1 MTDLFLSVLG
11 ISASV
16 SVLILLLLFLTPL
29 LHKRYAAK
37 WKYMIWCVL
46 AFRLLLPLGGAGGD
60 SAADVLRQWKNHIL
74 QTAEN
79 REEAE
84 VVRQVPGR
92 VVVEV
97 PPQMTKP
104 FNVQAERRI
113 TLLDV
118 LSLVWMAGSVIYIS
132 VNIVS
137 YLYFRRQVLK
147 NGTVVKDVAMLQQLM
162 RCRHELHIR
171 RTVLVMEFSKAPSPM
186 LLGFLKPVL
195 ILPEAYYSRE
205 EMFFIL
211 KHELV
216 HFKRKDTWIKLLFML
231 ATAVHWFNPIVWL
244 MQKEAAVDMELA
256 CDERVVQGA
265 GIETRKAYTETLL
278 STLHRGCARGTF
290 LSTGFY
296 GGKKIMKKRFQDI
309 LSKAGKK
316 NGLSIL
322 ACAVLLAVSAGTL
335 AGCSVVKDRAESTA
349 EGAEAAEA
357 GDDQSAEDGAG
368 ELSGGALFSEMAGSW
383 IIDFDR
389 TDPALWGTGISY
401 GDGMEISET
410 GAFSY
415 YIGIGVGGTGQCEE
429 RGGAVTVEIEPY
441 EEVSTDKEILTL
453 TYGNENG
460 AEYILMNWHEE
471 DVYWKRGA
479 IEEGAA
485 GEVSAD
491 AQTAADTITLTIM
504 KEGMPEEKQAKLN
517 VENGYVLYLP
527 DGEWQKEEAD
537 MWRAAANE
545 NVRIWVA
552 GFESGYPIE
561 QLLTDDGY
569 APDET
574 GMVKEEAG
582 ITYHV
587 RLFETE
593 TGLWCVFYS
602 YPSEAEEGFG
612 RELPVIADTF
622 AVLAPG
628 ESVTETGA
636 LSAQVLGYIS
646 DLNGNRVTIDRQDWV
661 TSESPEW
668 KPEYNADA
676 GFEIVDLAGEDV
688 TYQIRDDC
696 TYHILE
702 NHQGESLELSREEF
716 ERYWR
721 ETEFPIF
728 WSLELEDGEVKS
740 FAEWYLP

>member
-46 AFRLLLPLGGAGGD
+46 AFRLLLPFGGAGGD
-60 SAADVLRQWKNHIL
+60 SAADVLRQWKNRIL

-118 LSLVWMAGSVIYIS
+118 LSFVWMAGSVIYIF

-195 ILPEAYYSRE
+195 ILPEAYYSNE

-256 CDERVVQGA
+256 CDERVVQGTNL
-265 GIETRKAYTETLL
+265 ETRKAYTETLL
-278 STLHRGCARGTF
+278 STLHKGCAKSTL

-296 GGKKIMKKRFQDI
+296 GGKKIMKKRFRDI
-309 LSKAGKK
+309 LSKTGKK
-316 NGLSIL
+316 SGLNIFACTVVL
-322 ACAVLLAVSAGTL
+322 ALSAGTL
-335 AGCSVVKDRAESTA
+335 AGCSVVKERTESTA
-349 EGAEAAEA
+349 DGAEEAET
-357 GDDQSAEDGAG
+357 GDDRSEEDGVEG
-368 ELSGGALFSEMAGSW
+368 LSEGTMLSAMAGSW

-389 TDPALWGTGISY
+389 TDPALWGSGISY

-441 EEVSTDKEILTL
+441 EEVSTDKEILML
-453 TYGNENG
+453 TYGSENG

-485 GEVSAD
+485 GEDSAD
-491 AQTAADTITLTIM
+491 VQAAADTITLTIM
-504 KEGMPEEKQAKLN
+504 KEGMQEEKQAKLN
-517 VENGYVLYLP
+517 VGNGYVLYLP

-537 MWRAAANE
+537 MWRAVANE
-545 NVRIWVA
+545 NVRIQVA

-561 QLLTDDGY
+561 QILTDDGY
-569 APDET
+569 VADDT

-587 RLFETE
+587 RLFEAE
-593 TGLWCVFYS
+593 NGVWSVEYS

-612 RELPVIADTF
+612 SELPVIADTF
-622 AVLAPG
+622 AVLLPE
-628 ESVTETGA
+628 ESITETGM
-636 LSAQVLGYIS
+636 
-646 DLNGNRVTIDRQDWV
+646 
-661 TSESPEW
+661 
-668 KPEYNADA
+668 
-676 GFEIVDLAGEDV
+676 
-688 TYQIRDDC
+688 
-696 TYHILE
+696 
-702 NHQGESLELSREEF
+702 
-716 ERYWR
+716 
-721 ETEFPIF
+721 
-728 WSLELEDGEVKS
+728 
-740 FAEWYLP
+740 

>member
-16 SVLILLLLFLTPL
+16 SALILLLLLLSPL
-29 LHKRYAAK
+29 LHRRYAAK
-37 WKYMIWCVL
+37 WKYLIWCVL

-60 SAADVLRQWKNHIL
+60 SAADVLRQWKNRIL

-84 VVRQVPGR
+84 AVRQVPGR

-118 LSLVWMAGSVIYIS
+118 LSLVWAAGSVICIS

-147 NGTVVKDVAMLQQLM
+147 NGTVVKDVVMLQQLM

-195 ILPEAYYSRE
+195 ILPEAYYSNE

-278 STLHRGCARGTF
+278 STLHRGCAGGTF

-335 AGCSVVKDRAESTA
+335 AGCSVVKNRAESTA
-349 EGAEAAEA
+349 DGAEAAEA
-357 GDDQSAEDGAG
+357 GDGQSAEEGAG
-368 ELSGGALFSEMAGSW
+368 ELSES
-383 IIDFDR
+383 
-389 TDPALWGTGISY
+389 
-401 GDGMEISET
+401 
-410 GAFSY
+410 
-415 YIGIGVGGTGQCEE
+415 
-429 RGGAVTVEIEPY
+429 
-441 EEVSTDKEILTL
+441 
-453 TYGNENG
+453 
-460 AEYILMNWHEE
+460 
-471 DVYWKRGA
+471 
-479 IEEGAA
+479 AA
-485 GEVSAD
+485 GEDSAD
-491 AQTAADTITLTIM
+491 VQAAADTITLTIM
-504 KEGMPEEKQAKLN
+504 KEGMPEEKQARLT
-517 VENGYVLYLP
+517 VENGYILYLP

-537 MWRAAANE
+537 TWRAVANAD
-545 NVRIWVA
+545 VRIWVA

-574 GMVKEEAG
+574 GMVKEEVG

-622 AVLAPG
+622 AVLLP
-628 ESVTETGA
+628 EEHITETGA

-661 TSESPEW
+661 TSESPDW
-668 KPEYNADA
+668 KPEYDADA
-676 GFEIVDLAGEDV
+676 GFEIVDLTGEDI
-688 TYQIRDDC
+688 TYRIRDDC
-696 TYHILE
+696 TYHVLE
-702 NHQGESLELSREEF
+702 NHQGEEVELSKEEF
-716 ERYWR
+716 VKYWR

-728 WSLELEDGEVKS
+728 WSVELEDGQVKS

>member
-16 SVLILLLLFLTPL
+16 SVLILLLLLLSPL
-29 LHKRYAAK
+29 LHRRYAAK
-37 WKYMIWCVL
+37 WKYLIWCVL

-60 SAADVLRQWKNHIL
+60 SAADVLRQWKSRIL

-84 VVRQVPGR
+84 AVRQVPGR

-104 FNVQAERRI
+104 FNVRAERRI

-118 LSLVWMAGSVIYIS
+118 ISLVWAAGSVIYIS

-147 NGTVVKDVAMLQQLM
+147 NGTVVKDVGVLQQLM

-322 ACAVLLAVSAGTL
+322 ACVVLLAVSAGTL
-335 AGCSVVKDRAESTA
+335 AGCSVVKDRAESA
-349 EGAEAAEA
+349 ADGAEA
-357 GDDQSAEDGAG
+357 EDGTG
-368 ELSGGALFSEMAGSW
+368 ELSEGALFSEMAGSW

-415 YIGIGVGGTGQCEE
+415 YIGIGVGGIGQCEE
-429 RGGAVTVEIEPY
+429 RDGAVTVEIEPY

-453 TYGNENG
+453 TYGSESG
-460 AEYILMNWHEE
+460 TEYILMNWHEE
-471 DVYWKRGA
+471 DVYWKRA

-485 GEVSAD
+485 GEDSAD
-491 AQTAADTITLTIM
+491 VQVAAETITLTIM

-537 MWRAAANE
+537 TWQASVNE
-545 NVRIWVA
+545 DVRIRVA

-561 QLLTDDGY
+561 QILTDDGY
-569 APDET
+569 APDEI

-587 RLFETE
+587 RLFEAE
-593 TGLWCVFYS
+593 NGVWSVEYS

-612 RELPVIADTF
+612 RELPVIVDTF

-628 ESVTETGA
+628 ESITGTGA
-636 LSAQVLGYIS
+636 FSAQVLGYIS

-661 TSESPEW
+661 TSESPKW

-676 GFEIVDLAGEDV
+676 GFEIVDMAGEDV
-688 TYQIRDDC
+688 TYRIRDDC
-696 TYHILE
+696 TYYILE

-728 WSLELEDGEVKS
+728 WSLELVDGEVKS